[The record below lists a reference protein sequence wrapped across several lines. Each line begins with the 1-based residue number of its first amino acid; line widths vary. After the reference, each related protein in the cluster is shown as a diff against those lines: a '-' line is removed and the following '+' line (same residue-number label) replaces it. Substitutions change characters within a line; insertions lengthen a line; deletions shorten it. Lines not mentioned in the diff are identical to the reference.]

1 MRTLI
6 LLPVL
11 IVASLPLQ
19 AAPPSATPASAPAE
33 AASGPSHRSPIGEV
47 MGDLTRALREAA
59 AQQGRAQSSSDALHA
74 QAAPTGQ
81 APTQDAAT
89 SPLPP
94 DATAQA
100 AVP

>member
-6 LLPVL
+6 LFPVL
-11 IVASLPLQ
+11 IIASLPLQ
-19 AAPPSATPASAPAE
+19 AAPPSTTS
-33 AASGPSHRSPIGEV
+33 ASGPAHPASVPAPRSPIGEV

-59 AQQGRAQSSSDALHA
+59 AQQGHAQSSSDALHA
-74 QAAPTGQ
+74 QAPTAQ
-81 APTQDAAT
+81 PPTRDAV